1 MQATTFINKS
11 ANDNSASGTNQFW
24 KNFQAVV
31 GPYWYPTDANG
42 RAFSEVIRTYG
53 MLALLVLLIVVMVG
67 ATVFNSFVNR
77 YLIDVI
83 TQEKDL
89 EKFSDLLL
97 LYGFALVLVT
107 ILVGISK
114 FVRKKIALEWYEWL
128 NSQILSKY
136 FNNRAY
142 YKINF
147 QSDVTNPDQQ
157 ISQEIEP
164 LTKDFLSFSA
174 TLLEKV
180 LEMTA
185 FLILLWTLSKFV
197 AVALVCY
204 TVVGNLIAIYLAQE
218 LNKIKQEEV
227 ESNADYTYSLT
238 HVRNHAESIAFFQGE
253 SQELNIVNRRFNRI
267 VQSVKRKIDWE
278 RSQDI
283 FNRGYQ
289 AVIQIF
295 PFIVFGPMQI
305 RGEIDFGEISQAALA
320 CNLFATAMAELIKEF
335 ATSGKFS
342 SYIDR
347 LFELSEAL
355 KSVTKEQE
363 NVSIIKT
370 KEEKRLAFENVT
382 LQTPNYEQV
391 IVEELSLSVQ
401 PGEGLLIVG
410 PSGRGKSS
418 LLRAIAGLWNSGTGR
433 VIRPPLEDVLFLPQ
447 RPYIILGTLR
457 EQLLYPH
464 TTRGMSD
471 RALEA
476 ILKQVNLQNLLSRID
491 NFDTELPWENI
502 LSLGEQQRLA
512 FARLLVTRPS
522 FTILDEA
529 TSALDLNNEGN
540 LYQQLQETNT
550 TYISVGHRES
560 LFSYHQWVL
569 ELSQDSSWRLLSV
582 EDYRQQKA
590 QELTTDNYAE
600 NSGITIEVVPNS
612 KPATQPEI
620 LTDASENSEIT
631 IDFVSDDEPENQS
644 EILTDAYENTEILI
658 DFVSDDEPINQ
669 SEILTDAYENTEILI
684 DSVSDDEPINQS
696 EILTDAYENT
706 EILIDSV
713 SDDEPINQS
722 ERSTADT
729 GEIVGLSHRE
739 MQELTDYSLG
749 TVRSKA
755 SKGQTITTKDGSTY
769 RYNKDSK
776 VLKWVRVERLEN

>member
-11 ANDNSASGTNQFW
+11 ANNNSAPGTNQFW

-42 RAFSEVIRTYG
+42 RAFSDVIRTWG
-53 MLALLVLLIVVMVG
+53 MVILLVLLIIALVG
-67 ATVFNSFVNR
+67 VTVFNSFVSR
-77 YLIDVI
+77 YLLDVI
-83 TQEKDL
+83 TEEKDL
-89 EKFSDLLL
+89 KKFTDLLL
-97 LYGFALVLVT
+97 LYGSSLVLVT

-114 FVRKKIALEWYEWL
+114 FVRKKIALNWYQWL
-128 NSQILSKY
+128 NKQILSKY

-157 ISQEIEP
+157 VSQEIEP

-204 TVVGNLIAIYLAQE
+204 TVIGNLIAIYLAQE

-267 VQSVKRKIDWE
+267 IDSVKRKIDWE

-320 CNLFATAMAELIKEF
+320 CNLFATAMAELIREF

-355 KSVTKEQE
+355 KSVTKAPE

-370 KEEKRLAFENVT
+370 KKEKRLAFENVT

-471 RALEA
+471 GELEA
-476 ILKQVNLQNLLSRID
+476 VLKQVNLQNLLSRID
-491 NFDTELPWENI
+491 NFDTELSWENI

-522 FTILDEA
+522 FIILDEA

-540 LYQQLQETNT
+540 LYHQLQETNT

-560 LFSYHQWVL
+560 LFNYHQWVL
-569 ELSQDSSWRLLSV
+569 ELSQDSSWQLLSV
-582 EDYRQQKA
+582 EDYRRQKA
-590 QELTTDNYAE
+590 QEIATDNSE
-600 NSGITIEVVPNS
+600 NSGITIEVVSNNKS
-612 KPATQPEI
+612 ADETGNKPETFTASSENTEIIIDSVSEHQPENQSET

-631 IDFVSDDEPENQS
+631 IDSVSEHQPENQS
-644 EILTDAYENTEILI
+644 ETLTDASEN
-658 DFVSDDEPINQ
+658 
-669 SEILTDAYENTEILI
+669 SEITI
-684 DSVSDDEPINQS
+684 DSVSEHQPENQS
-696 EILTDAYENT
+696 ETSI
-706 EILIDSV
+706 
-713 SDDEPINQS
+713 
-722 ERSTADT
+722 ADT
-729 GEIVGLSHRE
+729 DEIVGLSHRE

-755 SKGQTITTKDGSTY
+755 SKGQTITTKDGATY
-769 RYNKDSK
+769 RYNKDST
-776 VLKWVRVERLEN
+776 VLKWVRVEQLEN